1 MNKQLIAIGTGLA
14 GAGLMY
20 LLDPTLGRRRRA
32 LFIDKTGRYSRAVGR
47 GLDTTARDLG
57 NRIQGLVADGKRAF
71 AEKTVP
77 DDVLIERVRAELG
90 RAVSHPGSIVIH
102 ADEGHITLSGPLLQH
117 ERDGLIHRIRKV
129 RGVRSVGDHLDLH
142 PDGGTLPGLQGQPI
156 RIPTGRWAPAKR
168 ALAIGTGLGALFM
181 GSRWRNRSGAALAC
195 AGAALMTRGIANRG
209 VSKLIGLCRRSR
221 TESRFAA

>member
-32 LFIDKTGRYSRAVGR
+32 LFMDKTGRYSRAVGR

-57 NRIQGLVADGKRAF
+57 NRVQGLVAEGKRAF
-71 AEKTVP
+71 AKGVP
-77 DDVLIERVRAELG
+77 DGVLIERVRAELG

-117 ERDGLIHRIRKV
+117 ERDRLIRRIRKV
-129 RGVRSVGDHLDLH
+129 PGVRSVGDQLDLH
-142 PDGGTLPGLQGQPI
+142 PDSSTEPGLQGQPI
-156 RIPTGRWAPAKR
+156 RTPTGRWAPAKR
-168 ALAIGTGLGALFM
+168 VLAIGTGLGSLFM
-181 GSRWRNRSGAALAC
+181 GSRWRNLSGAALAC

>member
-1 MNKQLIAIGTGLA
+1 MRTLFGFQIAYKSQEETVNKQLIAIGAGLA

-32 LFIDKTGRYSRAVGR
+32 LFMDKTGRYSRAVGR
-47 GLDTTARDLG
+47 
-57 NRIQGLVADGKRAF
+57 AF
-71 AEKTVP
+71 AQKVVP

-102 ADEGHITLSGPLLQH
+102 ADEGHITLSGPLMQH
-117 ERDGLIHRIRKV
+117 ERDRLIRRIRKV
-129 RGVRSVGDHLDLH
+129 RGVRSIGDQLDLH
-142 PDGGTLPGLQGQPI
+142 PDSGTEPGLQGQPI
-156 RIPTGRWAPAKR
+156 RIPRGRWAPAKR
-168 ALAIGTGLGALFM
+168 ALAIGTGLGSLFM
-181 GSRWRNRSGAALAC
+181 GSRWRNLSGAALAC

-209 VSKLIGLCRRSR
+209 LSKLIGLCRRSR